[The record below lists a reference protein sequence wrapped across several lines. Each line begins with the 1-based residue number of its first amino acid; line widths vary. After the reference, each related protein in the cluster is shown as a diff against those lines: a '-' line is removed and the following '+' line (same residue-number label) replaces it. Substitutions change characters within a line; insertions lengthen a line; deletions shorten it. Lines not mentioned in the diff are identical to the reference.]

1 MCKCIVH
8 CTLIDIYI
16 RDYERS
22 VKKYSYTLNP
32 NKAKVFA
39 NKAEAKSMILR
50 LNQVW
55 HKHMEIIKI

>member
-8 CTLIDIYI
+8 CTLIDLYV

-22 VKKYSYTLNP
+22 VKKYSYTLNQ

-39 NKAEAKSMILR
+39 DKAEAKAMILR
-50 LNQVW
+50 LHPVW
-55 HKHMEIIKI
+55 QKHMEIIKI

>member
-8 CTLIDIYI
+8 CTLIDLYV

-39 NKAEAKSMILR
+39 NKAEAKATILK
-50 LNQVW
+50 LNPVW
-55 HKHMEIIKI
+55 HEHMEIVKV